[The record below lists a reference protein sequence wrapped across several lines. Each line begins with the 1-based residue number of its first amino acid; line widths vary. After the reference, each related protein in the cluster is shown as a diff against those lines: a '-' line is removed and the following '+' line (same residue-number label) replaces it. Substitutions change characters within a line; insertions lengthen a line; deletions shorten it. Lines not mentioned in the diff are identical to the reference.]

1 MYIRKIR
8 GCILIVNS
16 VCLHRSSFRLF
27 VIYSIKSKS
36 LNIYHI
42 YKMDKN
48 SRGSRGGQSTEPLCV
63 YMSQALS
70 LLMKRV
76 SWQKGLTRTTLLP
89 L

>member
-1 MYIRKIR
+1 M
-8 GCILIVNS
+8 
-16 VCLHRSSFRLF
+16 F

-42 YKMDKN
+42 YKIDKN
-48 SRGSRGGQSTEPLCV
+48 SRGRGGRGSAELLAPLCL
-63 YMSQALS
+63 YMAEALS